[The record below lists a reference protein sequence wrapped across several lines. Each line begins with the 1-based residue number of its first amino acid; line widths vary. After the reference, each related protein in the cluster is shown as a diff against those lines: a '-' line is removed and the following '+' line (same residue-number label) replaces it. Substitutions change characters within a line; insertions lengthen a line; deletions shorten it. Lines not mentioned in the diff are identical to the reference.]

1 MPCGARNSMNGLTDF
16 IQGVVRGAIKLL
28 LVLAAAIFVV
38 SLLLAA
44 IVVMLAVSIWSLIT
58 GRKPEPVRIFS
69 QFRQSSA
76 RFTPGGWPGRSG
88 GRKPGEP
95 APEIVDVQA
104 HEVPDSPGSDGGKP
118 RAGRPG
124 GGEPMGRVVH

>member
-1 MPCGARNSMNGLTDF
+1 MNGLTDF

-44 IVVMLAVSIWSLIT
+44 IVVMLAVSIWTLLT

-76 RFTPGGWPGRSG
+76 RFAPGGWPGRPG
-88 GRKPGEP
+88 GGKPGQP
-95 APEIVDVQA
+95 APDVVDVQA
-104 HEVPDSPGSDGGKP
+104 HEVPDKPRADGGKS
-118 RAGRPG
+118 RPG
-124 GGEPMGRVVH
+124 APGGSEPMGRVVH

>member
-1 MPCGARNSMNGLTDF
+1 MNGPTDF
-16 IQGVVRGAIKLL
+16 ILGVVRGAIKLL

-44 IVVMLAVSIWSLIT
+44 IVVMLAVSIWSLLT

-76 RFTPGGWPGRSG
+76 RFTPGGWPGRPG
-88 GRKPGEP
+88 GGKPGQP
-95 APEIVDVQA
+95 APEVVDVQA
-104 HEVPDSPGSDGGKP
+104 HEVPDNPKADGG
-118 RAGRPG
+118 RSRSGTPG
-124 GGEPMGRVVH
+124 GNEPMGRVVH

>member
-1 MPCGARNSMNGLTDF
+1 MNGPTDF
-16 IQGVVRGAIKLL
+16 ILGVVRGAIKLL

-44 IVVMLAVSIWSLIT
+44 IVVMLAVSIWSLLT

-88 GRKPGEP
+88 GAGKPGQP
-95 APEIVDVQA
+95 APDVVDVQA
-104 HEVPDSPGSDGGKP
+104 HEVPDNPKADGGK
-118 RAGRPG
+118 ARPG
-124 GGEPMGRVVH
+124 APGGSEPMGRVVH